1 MERLLRMSK
10 EQYVAQLRA
19 EVERVLGQ
27 VADAVNDAP
36 DGHVINGS
44 EMRVRELM
52 GELRTVVF
60 EKAVQ
65 MRVDETEGAF
75 SPSQGRV
82 GAAQEQQGTLDADG
96 ADGQRPDCDAS
107 RPLARRGRRARRGA
121 RRGV

>member
-1 MERLLRMSK
+1 MERLLRMDRGQFLR
-10 EQYVAQLRA
+10 EMRA

-36 DGHVINGS
+36 DGHVISGS

-52 GELRTVVF
+52 GELRTAAF
-60 EKAVQ
+60 QKAVQ

-82 GAAQEQQGTLDADG
+82 GPAQAAQGPGGADDADRQRADRG
-96 ADGQRPDCDAS
+96 AAGAVARP
-107 RPLARRGRRARRGA
+107 RRGGRQPG
-121 RRGV
+121 

>member
-1 MERLLRMSK
+1 MDRLLRMDK
-10 EQYVAQLRA
+10 EQFLREMRA

-52 GELRTVVF
+52 GELRTKAF
-60 EKAVQ
+60 ERAVQ

-75 SPSQGRV
+75 PPSPGRV
-82 GAAQEQQGTLDADG
+82 GPAQAEQGPGGADD
-96 ADGQRPDCDAS
+96 ADGQRADRGTAGVV
-107 RPLARRGRRARRGA
+107 ARRRRGG
-121 RRGV
+121 RQPG

>member
-10 EQYVAQLRA
+10 EQFVTELRA

-52 GELRTVVF
+52 GELRTRVF

-75 SPSQGRV
+75 SPSAGR
-82 GAAQEQQGTLDADG
+82 GGPAPTQQGTLDADG
-96 ADGQRPDCDAS
+96 ADGQRPDRDPAYA
-107 RPLARRGRRARRGA
+107 LARRGRR
-121 RRGV
+121 V